1 MAMAATFGTERVH
14 PIGAD
19 LERRW
24 TPVHSHANGAPM
36 GLICRRQLLT
46 NCHPALQ
53 RKPPVVKGDDEQAH

>member
-24 TPVHSHANGAPM
+24 TPVHSYANGAAM
-36 GLICRRQLLT
+36 GLICRRQLL
-46 NCHPALQ
+46 NEL
-53 RKPPVVKGDDEQAH
+53 PPGAAAQAPGC